1 MATTTY
7 TSVSQSSSQRS
18 VALLLALAAAV
29 VLSPLY
35 VERKSE
41 TRYDT
46 KWNSSFYLPMVL
58 GGLIIAIRTTSSL
71 SSPPLQTG
79 VQGPSFASFN
89 ASSVFKVGSSSVGL
103 AGVLVMLVL
112 VLSWQNSVQEF
123 FWR

>member
-7 TSVSQSSSQRS
+7 NSLGQSSSQRS
-18 VALLLALAAAV
+18 VAMLLALAAAV

-35 VERKSE
+35 VKRKSD

-58 GGLIIAIRTTSSL
+58 GGLIIAIRTTSS
-71 SSPPLQTG
+71 SSSQPLQRG
-79 VQGPSFASFN
+79 VQVPSFASLD
-89 ASSVFKVGSSSVGL
+89 ASSVFKFGSSSVGL
-103 AGVLVMLVL
+103 AGVFIMLVL
-112 VLSWQNSVQEF
+112 VLSWQNSVQGF